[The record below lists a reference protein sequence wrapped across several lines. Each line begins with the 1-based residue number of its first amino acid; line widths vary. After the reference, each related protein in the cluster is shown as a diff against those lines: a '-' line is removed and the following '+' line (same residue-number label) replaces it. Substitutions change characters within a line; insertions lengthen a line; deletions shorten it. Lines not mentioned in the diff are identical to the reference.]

1 MTQEPA
7 DPFNAA
13 EPETWEALARYL
25 SGESDAG
32 ESEEIRAWLDRE
44 PARAELIEALDRS
57 LRGLEG
63 PAPPDLDVAA
73 ALRAVRG
80 RFDEAEV
87 LPLRR
92 REPGRRERTIP
103 LWRRTGIRIAASVVL
118 LLGALAVWR
127 AVSGPESGAATAV
140 ALAFTTRV
148 GQVDSV
154 RLPDGTGVIL
164 GPGSRLQ
171 LGDGYGTEARVA
183 ELEGEAVFDV
193 RHDAALPFTVRAD
206 NATIRDL
213 GTRFAVRT
221 DDGEGVHVAVTAG
234 SVLLNDAS
242 AGEASGVILR
252 AGDRG
257 ALDVAGAIRTEPGAV
272 TDADLAWTRGGLV
285 FEDATLLHVMADLRR
300 WYGVELRVSDPSLE
314 GRHITATFEGEPI
327 DQVLNVIGLALGA
340 RIVQRGDTAIIQ
352 PEPGGT

>member
-7 DPFNAA
+7 DPFNPA

-44 PARAELIEALDRS
+44 PARAELVEALDRS
-57 LRGLEG
+57 MRGLER
-63 PAPPDLDVAA
+63 PAPADLDVAA
-73 ALRAVRG
+73 ALRAVRS
-80 RFDEAEV
+80 RFDEPEV
-87 LPLRR
+87 LPLRPR
-92 REPGRRERTIP
+92 GARGRERGIP
-103 LWRRTGIRIAASVVL
+103 LWRRTGLRIAASVVL
-118 LLGALAVWR
+118 VLGALAVWR
-127 AVSGPESGAATAV
+127 AVSGPESGAAPAA
-140 ALAFTTRV
+140 ALAFATQV

-171 LGDGYGTEARVA
+171 LAEVYGTAARVA
-183 ELEGEAVFDV
+183 ELAGEAVFDV
-193 RHDAALPFTVRAD
+193 RHDAARPFTVRAG

-221 DDGEGVHVAVTAG
+221 DDGEGVHVVVTEG
-234 SVLLNDAS
+234 SVLLN
-242 AGEASGVILR
+242 EAMAEEANGVILR

-257 ALDVAGAIRTEPGAV
+257 ALDAAGAIRTEPGAV

-300 WYGVELRVSDPSLE
+300 WYGVELQVGDPSLAS
-314 GRHITATFEGEPI
+314 RHITATFEGEPI